1 MLEVSRADLP
11 NPPPLG
17 GGGPLEQVGWRL
29 RRVGV
34 YGDKGLIV
42 LDLLRPRR
50 VAIGNIVICDD
61 PEIFLSVFK
70 EEGRWALEVHNPS
83 PVRKSI
89 RVEVPDWVRAIPPF
103 RGKVEVD
110 GGRSVLVR
118 LGRG

>member
-1 MLEVSRADLP
+1 MVEGLWNRWDAGLLDLET
-11 NPPPLG
+11 G
-17 GGGPLEQVGWRL
+17 RL

-42 LDLLRPRR
+42 LDLSRPRR

-70 EEGRWALEVHNPS
+70 EEGRWVLEVHNPS

-89 RVEVPDWVRAIPPF
+89 RVEVPT
-103 RGKVEVD
+103 GS
-110 GGRSVLVR
+110 GRSRPSGARWRSMAEGASL
-118 LGRG
+118 